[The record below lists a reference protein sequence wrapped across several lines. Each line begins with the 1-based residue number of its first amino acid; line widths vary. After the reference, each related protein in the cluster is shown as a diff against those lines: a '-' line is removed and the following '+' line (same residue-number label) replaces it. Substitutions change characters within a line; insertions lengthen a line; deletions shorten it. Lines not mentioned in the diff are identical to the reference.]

1 MQVMWG
7 KYDAESGSIHP
18 LSSHLLDVAH
28 VAGILYDHRATTALR
43 AALSRRDVMLLAA
56 LHDIGKAV
64 PHFQGQINRG
74 ALVPE
79 GLPYDPSVHLYGRG
93 TSPYHESLGIA
104 ALLDL
109 YGESPETT
117 ALARS
122 LSVEHGTYVT
132 DEMIDAAFRSLSRE
146 GAAWKDAR
154 RALVADLASELGVP
168 DHRSVWRT
176 DLSPILHLQLAGLVK
191 IADWIGSHEG
201 LFPHDPRPLHE
212 YAPDSP
218 RRAETATSRLK
229 ITGTWHRPESG
240 PSFES
245 VFGFSPRPLQSAA
258 WDAPI
263 AGPELMILEDQ
274 MGAGKTEAALGRV
287 LRWAEHGLA
296 GGLYVAMP
304 THATSA
310 AIHPRLESFLRD
322 SGLSTAS
329 AMLTHRDPDVITSP
343 SAWFRGAHQAII
355 STVGVGTVDHL
366 LSLVLRTP
374 YRMVG
379 LASLAGRAVILDE
392 VHGYDE
398 RMLGELESLLEH
410 LAAMG
415 CPVLALSATLRPG
428 QAERLSAAYRRGLGE
443 RETEPGPTERPY
455 PAMTTASASGVDVRP
470 VAQAMEDRMIALEHA
485 TVPAADLVPEDVSG
499 GVVAIVCNS
508 VASAVDIYRSV
519 RERHPRALL
528 LHSRLSPADRSAR
541 ERELLRVAGRTGDR
555 SEGLV
560 VVATQIIES
569 SLDIDADLMLTEPCP
584 ADSLAQRIG
593 RLHRH
598 ERETRPPWGSAPKV
612 AITPGSA
619 YVYERTVPHALI
631 ATVEETERR
640 DRITTPCDIAPLVRS
655 AFTPREEGDGHYD
668 EALAEY
674 RRSLRSSASRLR
686 TDIAPS
692 LAKASSARTP
702 LGTANPHLPTRDGAD
717 SLSVIVLRDGEP
729 AWESAPRSII
739 PVPRSAARGLPL
751 SELSDRDGRR
761 LGATHAVD
769 ASAYDQDLGLVA
781 PRE

>member
-1 MQVMWG
+1 MQAMWG

-18 LSSHLLDVAH
+18 LASHLLDVAH

-43 AALSRRDVMLLAA
+43 TALSRRDVMLLAA
-56 LHDIGKAV
+56 LHDLGKAM
-64 PHFQGQINRG
+64 PHFQGQVEDGR
-74 ALVPE
+74 LVPE
-79 GLPYDPSVHLYGRG
+79 GLPYDGAVHLYGSRHG
-93 TSPYHESLGIA
+93 LPLHESLGIA
-104 ALLDL
+104 ALLEM
-109 YGESPETT
+109 YGESPATT

-122 LSVEHGTYVT
+122 LSVERGTYPS
-132 DEMIDAAFRSLSRE
+132 DDMIDAAFRSLSRE

-154 RALVADLASELGVP
+154 RALVADLAAELGVTDPGAPWTDDLPP
-168 DHRSVWRT
+168 D
-176 DLSPILHLQLAGLVK
+176 LLIQLAGLVK
-191 IADWIGSHEG
+191 IADWIGSHPA

-212 YAPDSP
+212 YAPIS
-218 RRAETATSRLK
+218 RARAETATSRLK

-240 PSFES
+240 SSFES
-245 VFGFSPRPLQSAA
+245 VFGFAPRPLQSAA
-258 WDAPI
+258 WSAPI

-310 AIHPRLESFLRD
+310 AIHPRLVEFLRA
-322 SGLSTAS
+322 SGLSS
-329 AMLTHRDPDVITSP
+329 EMAMLTHRDPDVIAAP
-343 SAWFRGAHQAII
+343 SAWFRGAHRAII

-379 LASLAGRAVILDE
+379 LSSLAGRAVILDE

-410 LAAMG
+410 LAAMR

-428 QAERLSAAYRRGLGE
+428 QADRLSAAYRRGLGE

-470 VAQAMEDRMIALEHA
+470 VAQAMEDRVIALEHA
-485 TVPAADLVPEDVSG
+485 TVPAADLVPEDVFG

-508 VASAVDIYRSV
+508 VAGAVDTYRSV
-519 RERHPRALL
+519 REQHPRALL
-528 LHSRLSPADRSAR
+528 LHSRLSPADRSER

-560 VVATQIIES
+560 VVATQIIEA
-569 SLDIDADLMLTEPCP
+569 SLDIDADLMMTEPCP
-584 ADSLAQRIG
+584 ADSFAQRVG

-598 ERETRPPWGSAPKV
+598 RRDQRPSWGRSPRIVIA
-612 AITPGSA
+612 PGSA
-619 YVYERTVPHALI
+619 YVYEKTVPHALI

-640 DRITTPCDIAPLVRS
+640 DRITTPGDIAPLVRS
-655 AFTPREEGDGHYD
+655 AFTPRAEGDGHYD

-686 TDIAPS
+686 TDIAPAIS
-692 LAKASSARTP
+692 RPAAARTP
-702 LGTANPHLPTRDGAD
+702 TGNANPLLPTRDGAD
-717 SLSVIVLRDGEP
+717 SFSVVVLSEGSP
-729 AWESAPRSII
+729 MWGTAARSIV
-739 PVPRSAARGLPL
+739 PVPHHAARSLPL
-751 SELSDRDGRR
+751 AELTDAEQRR
-761 LGATHAVD
+761 LGATHSVD
-769 ASAYDQDLGLVA
+769 ASAYDPVLGLVA
-781 PRE
+781 P

>member
-7 KYDAESGSIHP
+7 KYDAESGSTHP
-18 LSSHLLDVAH
+18 LASHMLDVAH

-43 AALSRRDVMLLAA
+43 DALSRRDVMLLAA
-56 LHDIGKAV
+56 LHDIGKATA
-64 PHFQGQINRG
+64 HFQGQIDGG
-74 ALVPE
+74 ALVP
-79 GLPYDPSVHLYGRG
+79 GHLPYDPSVHLYGRG

-104 ALLDL
+104 ALLEMH
-109 YGESPETT
+109 GESPATT

-122 LSVEHGTYVT
+122 LSVEHGTYPS
-132 DEMIDAAFRSLSRE
+132 DDMIDAAFRSLSRE

-154 RALVADLASELGVP
+154 RALVADLASELGVTDPGAPWADDLPP
-168 DHRSVWRT
+168 D
-176 DLSPILHLQLAGLVK
+176 LLIQLAGLVK

-212 YAPDSP
+212 YAPDSL
-218 RRAETATSRLK
+218 RRAETACRRLRV
-229 ITGTWHRPESG
+229 TGTWHRPESG

-245 VFGFSPRPLQSAA
+245 VFGFAPRPLQSAA
-258 WDAPI
+258 WSAPI

-274 MGAGKTEAALGRV
+274 MGAGKSEAAFGRV

-329 AMLTHRDPDVITSP
+329 AMLTHRDPDVVSAP
-343 SAWFRGAHQAII
+343 SAWFRGAHRAII
-355 STVGVGTVDHL
+355 SSVGVGTVDHL

-428 QAERLSAAYRRGLGE
+428 QAERMAAAYRRGLGE
-443 RETEPGPTERPY
+443 RSVSLDLTGRPY
-455 PAMTTASASGVDVRP
+455 PAMATSSRGRTEVAEVGRARP
-470 VAQAMEDRMIALEHA
+470 DMEVEISRSE
-485 TVPAADLVPEDVSG
+485 VPAPSLVPRDVSG

-508 VASAVDIYRSV
+508 VASAVDTYCEIR
-519 RERHPRALL
+519 RDHPGALL
-528 LHSRLSPADRSAR
+528 LHSRLSPADRSER

-598 ERETRPPWGSAPKV
+598 ERETRPPWGSAPKAV
-612 AITPGSA
+612 IVPGSA

-631 ATVEETERR
+631 RTLE
-640 DRITTPCDIAPLVRS
+640 DLPGSLSTPEDIAPLVRS

-739 PVPRSAARGLPL
+739 PVPHSAARGLPL
-751 SELSDRDGRR
+751 SELSDRDSRR

-769 ASAYDQDLGLVA
+769 ASAYDPVLGLVA

>member
-18 LSSHLLDVAH
+18 LASHLLDVAH

-43 AALSRRDVMLLAA
+43 SALSRRDVMLLAA
-56 LHDIGKAV
+56 LHDIGKATA
-64 PHFQGQINRG
+64 HFQGQIDGG

-79 GLPYDPSVHLYGRG
+79 SLPYDPSVHLYGRG

-104 ALLDL
+104 ALLGL

-132 DEMIDAAFRSLSRE
+132 DEMIDGAFRSLSRE
-146 GAAWKDAR
+146 DPTWTAERLALIEVVAR
-154 RALVADLASELGVP
+154 ELGVP

-191 IADWIGSHEG
+191 IADWIGSHPA
-201 LFPHDPRPLHE
+201 LFPHDDRSPEE
-212 YAPDSP
+212 YAPIS
-218 RRAETATSRLK
+218 RARAETATSRLK
-229 ITGTWHRPESG
+229 ITGTWHRPESE

-245 VFGFSPRPLQSAA
+245 VFGFSPRPLQSSA

-263 AGPELMILEDQ
+263 TGSELMILEDQ

-329 AMLTHRDPDVITSP
+329 AMLTHRDPDVVAAP
-343 SAWFRGAHQAII
+343 SAWFRGAHRAII
-355 STVGVGTVDHL
+355 STVGVSTVDHL

-428 QAERLSAAYRRGLGE
+428 QAERMAAAYRRGLGE
-443 RETEPGPTERPY
+443 RSVSLDLTDRPY
-455 PAMTTASASGVDVRP
+455 PAMTTSSRGRTEVTEVGRARPDMEVEIVRS
-470 VAQAMEDRMIALEHA
+470 E
-485 TVPAADLVPEDVSG
+485 VPAADLVPEDVSG

-508 VASAVDIYRSV
+508 VAGAVDTYRSV
-519 RERHPRALL
+519 RERHPHALL
-528 LHSRLSPADRSAR
+528 LHSRLSPADRSER
-541 ERELLRVAGRTGDR
+541 ERHLLRVAGRTGDR
-555 SEGLV
+555 SEGLL
-560 VVATQIIES
+560 VVATQIIEA

-612 AITPGSA
+612 TIVPGSA

-631 ATVEETERR
+631 RTLE
-640 DRITTPCDIAPLVRS
+640 DLPGSLNTPEDIAPAVAG
-655 AFTPREEGDGHYD
+655 AFTELDETGDGHYD

-702 LGTANPHLPTRDGAD
+702 LGTASPHLPTRDGAD

-751 SELSDRDGRR
+751 SELSDRDSRR

-769 ASAYDQDLGLVA
+769 ASAYDQELGLVA